1 MSRHGEPLVSGRN
14 LSLGYGKGARA
25 KVVVTGLDVAIHPG
39 QLTCLIGPNGAGKS
53 TLLRA
58 LSGLIS
64 PVGGTLMVGGAE
76 PSRMRPAQLAR
87 TMALVLNERPANAG
101 IRVEELVSLGR
112 LPFADA
118 FGRLSRT
125 DLAAID
131 VAMESTATAHLR
143 GRHFGDLSD
152 GERARVHVARALAQ
166 DTPLVLMDEPTAHL
180 DWPHRIALCTLLGTL
195 VRERGKAVLLSTH
208 EIDLALQMAD
218 QWILLA
224 PGCPPV
230 CAAPEE
236 IALRGHFDAAFGHD
250 GFRLDALSG
259 QLRLERPASRPVRV
273 EGLGDVRNWT
283 VHALER
289 RGWKCDETAGP
300 LVRVADGP
308 AWELDG
314 RTHGSLAGLLHGL
327 ASLPQEAA

>member
-1 MSRHGEPLVSGRN
+1 MNKHGEPLVLGRN

-25 KVVVTGLDVAIHPG
+25 RMVVTGLDFAIHPG

-58 LSGLIS
+58 LSGLLA
-64 PVGGTLMVGGAE
+64 PRGGTLSVAGME
-76 PSRMRPAQLAR
+76 PFRMRPAQLAR

-101 IRVEELVSLGR
+101 ILVEELVSLGR
-112 LPFADA
+112 LPFSDT
-118 FGRLSRT
+118 FGRLSQSDRE
-125 DLAAID
+125 AIRS
-131 VAMESTATAHLR
+131 AMEATSTMHLR

-180 DWPHRIALCTLLGTL
+180 DWPHRIALCALLQRL
-195 VRERGKAVLLSTH
+195 ARERGKAVLLSTH

-224 PGCPPV
+224 PECPPV

-236 IALRGHFDAAFGHD
+236 IALRGHFEAAFGHD
-250 GFRLDALSG
+250 GFRLDAVSR

-273 EGLGDVRNWT
+273 EGSGEVRDWT

-289 RGWKCDETAGP
+289 RGWKTDVPSGP
-300 LVRVADGP
+300 VVRIVDGP
-308 AWELDG
+308 GWEV
-314 RTHGSLAGLLHGL
+314 HGKRHETLAGMLHEM
-327 ASLPQEAA
+327 ASDRSVVE